1 LQHVLNIP
9 LLGWACLETEI
20 GSEAAMILNLLK
32 LQKIIDRFFDD
43 KWVTLWLLD
52 DL

>member
-1 LQHVLNIP
+1 
-9 LLGWACLETEI
+9 
-20 GSEAAMILNLLK
+20 MILNLLN
-32 LQKIIDRFFDD
+32 LQKVIDRFFDD